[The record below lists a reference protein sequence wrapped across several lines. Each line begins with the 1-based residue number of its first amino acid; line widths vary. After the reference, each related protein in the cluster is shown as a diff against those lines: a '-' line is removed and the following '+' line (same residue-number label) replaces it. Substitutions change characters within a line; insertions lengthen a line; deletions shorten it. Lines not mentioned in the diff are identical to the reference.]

1 MLQGVWVRIP
11 LWSLLKFTFAGFY
24 YYYCNVANFYVIL
37 FKLFTIKMNNLKSTF
52 SIKDLENLSGIK
64 AHTIRIWEKRYDLL
78 EPMRTDT
85 NIRLYD
91 LKNLQKL
98 LNVVLLTNFG
108 YKISKISKLNQTEIE
123 KFVVKI
129 QTEKTVNNHVLSS
142 FKMAMLNFDQPLFVK
157 TYNELLSKK
166 SFSAV
171 FFETFI
177 PLLEEIGV
185 LWTTNTI
192 TPAHEHFISHLIK
205 QKILIEIEKY
215 QIQQNNV
222 SDQTYILY
230 LPFNEIHDLGLLFL
244 HHEIVT
250 KGHHSIY
257 LGRSLP
263 IENLLELNNHFK
275 KITYITYLTVEPIEE
290 EIENYIETFKNVI
303 LKNNSNELLIF
314 GRKAQL
320 IDNTTLP
327 NNIKSIENIK
337 DFLFTL

>member
-1 MLQGVWVRIP
+1 
-11 LWSLLKFTFAGFY
+11 
-24 YYYCNVANFYVIL
+24 
-37 FKLFTIKMNNLKSTF
+37 MNNIKSTF

-64 AHTIRIWEKRYDLL
+64 AHTIRIWEKRYELL

-91 LKNLQKL
+91 IKNLQKL

-108 YKISKISKLNQTEIE
+108 YKISKISKLNQADIE
-123 KFVVKI
+123 KFVLKI
-129 QTEKTVNNHVLSS
+129 QTEKTVNDHVISS
-142 FKMAMLNFDQPLFVK
+142 LKMAMLNFDQSLFVK
-157 TYNELLSKK
+157 TYNDLLSEKE
-166 SFSAV
+166 FSAV

-215 QIQQNNV
+215 QIQQKAI
-222 SDQTYILY
+222 SDETYILY

-244 HHEIVT
+244 HHEIIT
-250 KGHHSIY
+250 RGHHSIY

-263 IENLLELNNHFK
+263 IENLIELNNHFN
-275 KITYITYLTVEPIEE
+275 KITYITYLTVEPNED
-290 EIENYIETFKNVI
+290 EIDNYINEFDTTI
-303 LKNNSNELLIF
+303 LKDNDNELLIL
-314 GRKAQL
+314 GRKAQA
-320 IDNTTLP
+320 INNENLP
-327 NNIKSIENIK
+327 NRIKSIANIK
-337 DFLFTL
+337 DFLVTL

>member
-1 MLQGVWVRIP
+1 
-11 LWSLLKFTFAGFY
+11 
-24 YYYCNVANFYVIL
+24 
-37 FKLFTIKMNNLKSTF
+37 MNNIKSTF

-64 AHTIRIWEKRYDLL
+64 AHTIRIWEKRYNLL

-129 QTEKTVNNHVLSS
+129 QTQKTVNNHVLSN

-157 TYNELLSKK
+157 TYNDLLSEK
-166 SFSAV
+166 SFSTV

-215 QIQQNNV
+215 QIEQNSV

-244 HHEIVT
+244 HHEIVI
-250 KGHHSIY
+250 KGHHSVY

-275 KITYITYLTVEPIEE
+275 KITYITYLTVEPNES
-290 EIENYIETFKNVI
+290 EIENYIQTFKNTI

-314 GRKAQL
+314 GRKAQTL
-320 IDNTTLP
+320 DNSTLP
-327 NNIKSIENIK
+327 ENIRSIENLK
-337 DFLFTL
+337 DFLYTL

>member
-1 MLQGVWVRIP
+1 
-11 LWSLLKFTFAGFY
+11 
-24 YYYCNVANFYVIL
+24 
-37 FKLFTIKMNNLKSTF
+37 MNNIKSTF

-64 AHTIRIWEKRYDLL
+64 AHTIRIWEKRYELL

-91 LKNLQKL
+91 IKNLQKL

-108 YKISKISKLNQTEIE
+108 YKISKISKLNQEEIE
-123 KFVVKI
+123 KFVLKI

-142 FKMAMLNFDQPLFVK
+142 LKMAMLNFDQSLFVK
-157 TYNELLSKK
+157 TYNELLSQKN
-166 SFSAV
+166 FSTV

-177 PLLEEIGV
+177 PLLEEIGI

-215 QIQQNNV
+215 QIEQKSV
-222 SDQTYILY
+222 SDKTYILY

-244 HHEIVT
+244 HHEIT
-250 KGHHSIY
+250 IKGHQSIY

-263 IENLLELNNHFK
+263 IENLIDLNNHFK
-275 KITYITYLTVEPIEE
+275 KITYITYLTVEPNED
-290 EIENYIETFKNVI
+290 EIENYINMFNNTI
-303 LKNNSNELLIF
+303 LKDNDNELLIF
-314 GRKAQL
+314 GRKAMM
-320 IDNTTLP
+320 INNEKLP
-327 NNIKSIENIK
+327 RNIKSIENIK
-337 DFLFTL
+337 DFLTNL

>member
-1 MLQGVWVRIP
+1 
-11 LWSLLKFTFAGFY
+11 
-24 YYYCNVANFYVIL
+24 
-37 FKLFTIKMNNLKSTF
+37 MNNLKSTF

-64 AHTIRIWEKRYDLL
+64 AHTIRIWEKRYNLL

-157 TYNELLSKK
+157 TYNELLSQKT
-166 SFSAV
+166 FSAV

-192 TPAHEHFISHLIK
+192 SPAHEHFISHLIK

-215 QIQQNNV
+215 QIKQNSV

-263 IENLLELNNHFK
+263 IDNLLELNNHFK
-275 KITYITYLTVEPIEE
+275 KITYITYLTVEPIED
-290 EIENYIETFKNVI
+290 EIENYIQTFKNTI
-303 LKNNSNELLIF
+303 LKDNLNELLIF
-314 GRKAQL
+314 GRKAQIL
-320 IDNTTLP
+320 DNNKLP
-327 NNIKSIENIK
+327 KNIRSFENVK
-337 DFLFTL
+337 DFLFSL

>member
-1 MLQGVWVRIP
+1 M
-11 LWSLLKFTFAGFY
+11 
-24 YYYCNVANFYVIL
+24 
-37 FKLFTIKMNNLKSTF
+37 FKLFTQKMNNIKTTF

-78 EPMRTDT
+78 GPMRTDT

-91 LKNLQKL
+91 IKNLQKL

-108 YKISKISKLNQTEIE
+108 YKISKISKLDQEEIE
-123 KFVVKI
+123 KFVLKI
-129 QTEKTVNNHVLSS
+129 QTDKTVNNHVLSQ
-142 FKMAMLNFDQPLFVK
+142 FKMAMLNFDQSLFVK
-157 TYNELLSKK
+157 TYNDLLSKK
-166 SFSAV
+166 DFSSI

-177 PLLEEIGV
+177 PLLEEIGI

-215 QIQQNNV
+215 QIQQKPI
-222 SDQTYILY
+222 SDTTFILY

-244 HHEIVT
+244 HHEIIT

-263 IENLLELNNHFK
+263 IENLIELNNHFK
-275 KITYITYLTVEPIEE
+275 KITYITYLTVEPGED
-290 EIENYIETFKNVI
+290 EIENYINEFNNTM
-303 LKNNSNELLIF
+303 LKENSNELLIF
-314 GRKAQL
+314 GRKAQT
-320 IDNTTLP
+320 INNEKLP
-327 NNIKSIENIK
+327 KNIKSIENIK
-337 DFLFTL
+337 DFLSIL

>member
-1 MLQGVWVRIP
+1 MQDFFHFIV
-11 LWSLLKFTFAGFY
+11 LL
-24 YYYCNVANFYVIL
+24 NNFYVFL
-37 FKLFTIKMNNLKSTF
+37 FKLFKQKMNNMKSTF

-78 EPMRTDT
+78 GPMRTDT

-91 LKNLQKL
+91 IKNLQKL

-108 YKISKISKLNQTEIE
+108 YKISKISKLDQEEIE
-123 KFVVKI
+123 KFVLKI
-129 QTEKTVNNHVLSS
+129 QTDKTVNNHVLSQ
-142 FKMAMLNFDQPLFVK
+142 FKMAMLNFDQSLFVK

-166 SFSAV
+166 DFSTV

-215 QIQQNNV
+215 QIQQNVISNE
-222 SDQTYILY
+222 TFILY

-244 HHEIVT
+244 HHEIIT
-250 KGHHSIY
+250 KGHHSVY

-263 IENLLELNNHFK
+263 IENLIELNNHFN
-275 KITYITYLTVEPIEE
+275 KITYITYLTVEPGED
-290 EIENYIETFKNVI
+290 EIENYINEFKNTI
-303 LKNNSNELLIF
+303 LKDNNNELLIF
-314 GRKAQL
+314 GRKAQT
-320 IDNTTLP
+320 INNEKLP
-327 NNIKSIENIK
+327 NRIKSIENIK
-337 DFLFTL
+337 DFLDIL

>member
-1 MLQGVWVRIP
+1 
-11 LWSLLKFTFAGFY
+11 
-24 YYYCNVANFYVIL
+24 
-37 FKLFTIKMNNLKSTF
+37 MNNIKSTF

-78 EPMRTDT
+78 GPMRTDT

-91 LKNLQKL
+91 IKNLQKL

-108 YKISKISKLNQTEIE
+108 YKISKISKLNQEEIE
-123 KFVVKI
+123 KFVLKI
-129 QTEKTVNNHVLSS
+129 QTEKTVNNHVISQ
-142 FKMAMLNFDQPLFVK
+142 FKMAMLNFDQSLFVK
-157 TYNELLSKK
+157 TYNELLSQKD
-166 SFSAV
+166 FSVV

-215 QIQQNNV
+215 QIQQNTISNE
-222 SDQTYILY
+222 TYILY

-244 HHEIVT
+244 HHEIIT
-250 KGHHSIY
+250 KGHHSVY

-263 IENLLELNNHFK
+263 IENLIELNNHFN
-275 KITYITYLTVEPIEE
+275 KITYITYLTVEPSED
-290 EIENYIETFKNVI
+290 EIENYINEFENTI
-303 LKNNSNELLIF
+303 LNNNNNELLIL
-314 GRKAQL
+314 GRKAQT
-320 IDNTTLP
+320 INTEKLP
-327 NNIKSIENIK
+327 KRIKSIENIK
-337 DFLFTL
+337 DFLDTL

>member
-1 MLQGVWVRIP
+1 
-11 LWSLLKFTFAGFY
+11 
-24 YYYCNVANFYVIL
+24 
-37 FKLFTIKMNNLKSTF
+37 MNNIKSTF
-52 SIKDLENLSGIK
+52 SIKDLEHLSGIK

-78 EPMRTDT
+78 GPMRTDT

-108 YKISKISKLNQTEIE
+108 YKISKISKLNQEEIE
-123 KFVVKI
+123 KFVLKI
-129 QTEKTVNNHVLSS
+129 QTEKTVNDHVLSQ
-142 FKMAMLNFDQPLFVK
+142 FKMAMLNFDQSLFVK

-166 SFSAV
+166 EFSAV

-177 PLLEEIGV
+177 PLLEEIGI

-222 SDQTYILY
+222 SNETYILY

-244 HHEIVT
+244 HHEIIT
-250 KGHHSIY
+250 KGHHSVY

-263 IENLLELNNHFK
+263 IENLIELNNHFK
-275 KITYITYLTVEPIEE
+275 KITYITYLTVEPNED
-290 EIENYIETFKNVI
+290 EIENYINDFKNTI
-303 LKNNSNELLIF
+303 LENNNNELLIL
-314 GRKAQL
+314 GRKAQT
-320 IDNTTLP
+320 IMNENLP
-327 NNIKSIENIK
+327 NRIKSIANIQ
-337 DFLFTL
+337 DFLATL

>member
-1 MLQGVWVRIP
+1 MQDFFHFIV
-11 LWSLLKFTFAGFY
+11 LL
-24 YYYCNVANFYVIL
+24 NNFYVFL
-37 FKLFTIKMNNLKSTF
+37 FKLFKQKMNNIKSTF

-78 EPMRTDT
+78 GPMRTDT

-91 LKNLQKL
+91 IKNLQKL

-108 YKISKISKLNQTEIE
+108 YKISKISKLDQEEIE
-123 KFVVKI
+123 KFVLKI
-129 QTEKTVNNHVLSS
+129 QTDKTVNNHVLSQ
-142 FKMAMLNFDQPLFVK
+142 FKMAMLNFDQSLFVK

-166 SFSAV
+166 DFSAV

-215 QIQQNNV
+215 QIQQNTV
-222 SDQTYILY
+222 SNETFILY

-244 HHEIVT
+244 HHEIIT
-250 KGHHSIY
+250 KGHHSVY

-263 IENLLELNNHFK
+263 IENLIELNNHFN
-275 KITYITYLTVEPIEE
+275 KITYITYLTVEPGEE
-290 EIENYIETFKNVI
+290 EIENYINEFKNTI
-303 LKNNSNELLIF
+303 LKDNNNELLIF
-314 GRKAQL
+314 GRKAQT
-320 IDNTTLP
+320 ISNEKLP
-327 NNIKSIENIK
+327 NRIKSIENIK
-337 DFLFTL
+337 DFLETL

>member
-1 MLQGVWVRIP
+1 
-11 LWSLLKFTFAGFY
+11 
-24 YYYCNVANFYVIL
+24 
-37 FKLFTIKMNNLKSTF
+37 MNNIKSTF
-52 SIKDLENLSGIK
+52 SIKDLENLSNVK

-91 LKNLQKL
+91 IKNLQKL

-108 YKISKISKLNQTEIE
+108 YKISKISKLNQEEIE
-123 KFVVKI
+123 KFVLKI
-129 QTEKTVNNHVLSS
+129 QTDKTVNNHVISQ
-142 FKMAMLNFDQPLFVK
+142 FKMAMLNFDQSLFVK
-157 TYNELLSKK
+157 TYNELLSQKD
-166 SFSAV
+166 FSAV

-215 QIQQNNV
+215 QIQQNTISNE
-222 SDQTYILY
+222 TFILY

-244 HHEIVT
+244 HHEIIT
-250 KGHHSIY
+250 KGHHSVY

-263 IENLLELNNHFK
+263 IENLIELNNHFN
-275 KITYITYLTVEPIEE
+275 KITYITYLTVEPGED
-290 EIENYIETFKNVI
+290 EIDNYINEFENTI
-303 LKNNSNELLIF
+303 LNNNNNELLIL
-314 GRKAQL
+314 GRKAQT
-320 IDNTTLP
+320 INNEKLP
-327 NNIKSIENIK
+327 KRIKSIENIK
-337 DFLFTL
+337 DFLDIL

>member
-1 MLQGVWVRIP
+1 MQDFFHFIP
-11 LWSLLKFTFAGFY
+11 FVSI
-24 YYYCNVANFYVIL
+24 FYVFL
-37 FKLFTIKMNNLKSTF
+37 FKLFNKKMNNIKSTF

-64 AHTIRIWEKRYDLL
+64 AHTIRIWEKRYELL
-78 EPMRTDT
+78 GPMRTDT

-91 LKNLQKL
+91 IKNLQKL

-108 YKISKISKLNQTEIE
+108 YKISKISKLNQEEIE
-123 KFVVKI
+123 KFVLKI

-142 FKMAMLNFDQPLFVK
+142 FKMAMLNFDQTLFVK
-157 TYNELLSKK
+157 TYNDLLSKK
-166 SFSAV
+166 KFSEI
-171 FFETFI
+171 FYETFI

-215 QIQQNNV
+215 QISQKDI
-222 SDQTYILY
+222 SDKTYILY

-263 IENLLELNNHFK
+263 MENLIDLNNHFK
-275 KITYITYLTVEPIEE
+275 KITYITYLTVEPNEE
-290 EIENYIETFKNVI
+290 EIENYLLNFKNNI
-303 LKNNSNELLIF
+303 LKDNSNELLIF
-314 GRKAQL
+314 GRKAKTL
-320 IDNTTLP
+320 DNAKLP
-327 NNIKSIENIK
+327 EHIKSIENIQE
-337 DFLFTL
+337 FISLL

>member
-1 MLQGVWVRIP
+1 
-11 LWSLLKFTFAGFY
+11 
-24 YYYCNVANFYVIL
+24 
-37 FKLFTIKMNNLKSTF
+37 MNNIKSTF

-64 AHTIRIWEKRYDLL
+64 AHTIRIWEKRYELL

-91 LKNLQKL
+91 IKNLQKL

-108 YKISKISKLNQTEIE
+108 YKISKISKLNQEEIE
-123 KFVVKI
+123 KFVLKI
-129 QTEKTVNNHVLSS
+129 QTQKTVNNHVLSNL
-142 FKMAMLNFDQPLFVK
+142 KMAMLNFDQSLFVK
-157 TYNELLSKK
+157 TYNELLSEKD
-166 SFSAV
+166 FSSV

-192 TPAHEHFISHLIK
+192 SPAHEHFISHLIK

-215 QIQQNNV
+215 QIQQNEV

-244 HHEIVT
+244 HHEIIT
-250 KGHHSIY
+250 KGHHSVY

-263 IENLLELNNHFK
+263 IENLIELNNHFK
-275 KITYITYLTVEPIEE
+275 KITYITYLTVEPNED
-290 EIENYIETFKNVI
+290 EIENYIHDFKNAV
-303 LKNNSNELLIF
+303 LSNNTNELLIF
-314 GRKAQL
+314 GRKAQT
-320 IDNTTLP
+320 INPAILP
-327 NNIKSIENIK
+327 HNIKSIENIK
-337 DFLFTL
+337 DFLALL

>member
-1 MLQGVWVRIP
+1 
-11 LWSLLKFTFAGFY
+11 
-24 YYYCNVANFYVIL
+24 
-37 FKLFTIKMNNLKSTF
+37 MNNIKTTF

-78 EPMRTDT
+78 GPMRTDT

-91 LKNLQKL
+91 IKNLQKL

-108 YKISKISKLNQTEIE
+108 YKISKISKLDQEEIE
-123 KFVVKI
+123 KFVLKI
-129 QTEKTVNNHVLSS
+129 QTDKTVNNHVLSQ
-142 FKMAMLNFDQPLFVK
+142 FKMAMLNFDQSLFVK
-157 TYNELLSKK
+157 TYNDLLSKK
-166 SFSAV
+166 DFSSI

-177 PLLEEIGV
+177 PLLEEIGI

-215 QIQQNNV
+215 QIQQKPI
-222 SDQTYILY
+222 SDTTFILY

-244 HHEIVT
+244 HHEIIT

-263 IENLLELNNHFK
+263 IENLIELNNHFK
-275 KITYITYLTVEPIEE
+275 KITYITYLTVEPGED
-290 EIENYIETFKNVI
+290 EIENYINEFNNTM
-303 LKNNSNELLIF
+303 LKENSNELLIF
-314 GRKAQL
+314 GRKAQT
-320 IDNTTLP
+320 INNEKLP
-327 NNIKSIENIK
+327 KNIKSIEKIK
-337 DFLFTL
+337 DFLAIL